1 MDDILFDLACLVQ
14 KVHEQPATRERACLL
29 TKLDEARHWARD
41 MKDREVPPSVEGE
54 PLPPQ
59 YGVEHQ

>member
-1 MDDILFDLACLVQ
+1 MDEILHKIACLAIE
-14 KVHEQPATRERACLL
+14 VHEQPATRERACLL

-41 MKDREVPPSVEGE
+41 MKDREVPNE

-59 YGVEHQ
+59 YGVSRS

>member
-1 MDDILFDLACLVQ
+1 MDEILYKIACLVTEI
-14 KVHEQPATRERACLL
+14 HEQPATRERACLL

-41 MKDREVPPSVEGE
+41 MKDREVPSE

-59 YGVEHQ
+59 YGVSHQ

>member
-1 MDDILFDLACLVQ
+1 MDDILFDLASLVQ

-41 MKDREVPPSVEGE
+41 MKDREVMTE
-54 PLPPQ
+54 PLPP
-59 YGVEHQ
+59 YLGVQQQ

>member
-1 MDDILFDLACLVQ
+1 MDEILNDIAELVI

-29 TKLDEARHWARD
+29 TKLDEARHWAVD
-41 MKDREVPPSVEGE
+41 MKHRVPAHE

-59 YGVEHQ
+59 YGVSQS